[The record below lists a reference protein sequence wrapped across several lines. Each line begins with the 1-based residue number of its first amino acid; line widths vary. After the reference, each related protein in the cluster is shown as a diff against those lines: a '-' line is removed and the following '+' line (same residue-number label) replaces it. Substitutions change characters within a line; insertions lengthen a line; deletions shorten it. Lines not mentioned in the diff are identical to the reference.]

1 MRRLQAWCFSQGLA
15 VICANIFVY
24 LIIVLLTRGF
34 PDFLPFAVLTLT
46 DIVGIGIFMF
56 ILNRIYRTLF
66 PARTLLMIYEDYE
79 SNARLLARKM
89 ETRDDKYKIGEFIR
103 GDEPMEVLQ
112 EKIRNSEGVVL
123 CEVHSKRR
131 NKIIKYCYGAC
142 IRVYVTPNISDIILR
157 GSENLHFFDTP
168 LLLGKKQRIIH
179 RAEADQAM
187 HGSCNIFIGDYTRV
201 SVYAFHCY
209 CHQTV

>member
-1 MRRLQAWCFSQGLA
+1 MLLLYVFLLVVFINFYGGVKIGYEKTTSMVFSQGLA

-112 EKIRNSEGVVL
+112 EKIRNSEGVG
-123 CEVHSKRR
+123 KPRR
-131 NKIIKYCYGAC
+131 A
-142 IRVYVTPNISDIILR
+142 
-157 GSENLHFFDTP
+157 
-168 LLLGKKQRIIH
+168 
-179 RAEADQAM
+179 
-187 HGSCNIFIGDYTRV
+187 
-201 SVYAFHCY
+201 
-209 CHQTV
+209 